1 MKTGI
6 LKILWL
12 FAFNRASLL
21 EGEEGLI
28 PSEMVRWG
36 RRAIGGGLHCV
47 EGPLSVKEGTGDWKL
62 RKGSE
67 G

>member
-12 FAFNRASLL
+12 FAFNRVSPL
-21 EGEEGLI
+21 EGEVGLI

-36 RRAIGGGLHCV
+36 RRAIGGGLALC
-47 EGPLSVKEGTGDWKL
+47 G
-62 RKGSE
+62 GSPFSE
-67 G
+67 RRD